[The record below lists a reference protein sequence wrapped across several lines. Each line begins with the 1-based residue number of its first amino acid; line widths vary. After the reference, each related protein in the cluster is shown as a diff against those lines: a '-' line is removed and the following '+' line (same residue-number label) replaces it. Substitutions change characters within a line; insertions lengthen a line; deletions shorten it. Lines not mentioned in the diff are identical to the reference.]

1 MDGKEAGTKRKR
13 RRVRKPKIVEGLIKI
28 EGVDFILI
36 AADEFLRLGGD
47 EWRLTGLPPR
57 EPSENAVATRV
68 REARRHAGL
77 TQVALAER
85 LGKSQTLVSQAESGV
100 ARVNARYVLAVLRAC
115 GLRRT
120 WGASRFKGLEPPASQ
135 GRPGSEGYVVGID
148 PETCEA
154 VTRGSKR
161 DHELAEKYVWW
172 SNGYT
177 HG

>member
-1 MDGKEAGTKRKR
+1 MESKDTGTKRKR

-28 EGVDFILI
+28 DGEDFVLI
-36 AADEFLRLGGD
+36 AADEFLELGGD

-57 EPSENAVATRV
+57 EPRENAVATRL
-68 REARRHAGL
+68 RDARRHAGL
-77 TQVALAER
+77 TQVELAER

-100 ARVNARYVLAVLRAC
+100 ARVNERYVLAVLKAC

-120 WGASRFKGLEPPASQ
+120 WGASRFKGQEPPGPQ
-135 GRPGSEGYVVGID
+135 GRPASEGYDVGMD
-148 PETCEA
+148 PEKCEV

-172 SNGYT
+172 SNGYV